1 MSLTLERG
9 DIAIH
14 GGGGQAARGH
24 SRCGEESVRFLRP
37 VQDGV
42 PVAYASASG
51 GLRVKER
58 LVKLLMDRL
67 LGCASGE
74 KRHGPATEAVL
85 ERNAWGRPLLWLGET
100 PGPVVSF
107 SHCEGRTWAALAW
120 ARGVGIDAAT
130 PGEFAGSYPLSRAF
144 REQELSA
151 VAAFGRGPADAAALL
166 WSIKEASVKAL
177 GCGFHLLDP
186 LEVEIGQPVL
196 GHEALLCRVNAGASF
211 YACSLRKGNAWLTI
225 AILA

>member
-1 MSLTLERG
+1 MSLTRERG
-9 DIAIH
+9 HIAIH
-14 GGGGQAARGH
+14 GGGGQAARGQAR
-24 SRCGEESVRFLRP
+24 SGEDPAGFSWPAE
-37 VQDGV
+37 DGV

-74 KRHGPATEAVL
+74 REHGPATEAVL

-130 PGEFAGSYPLSRAF
+130 PGEFAGSYPLRRAF
-144 REQELSA
+144 RPRELSA
-151 VAAFGRGPADAAALL
+151 VAGFCDSTASAAALL

-177 GCGFHLLDP
+177 GCGFHLVDP
-186 LEVEIGQPVL
+186 LEVEVGEPTWN
-196 GHEALLCRVNAGASF
+196 HELLRFSVNANAALHAG
-211 YACSLRKGNAWLTI
+211 SLCEGNAWLTI
-225 AILA
+225 ALLA